1 MFWGVQGFRLF
12 FWAQGLGLRDLFG
25 FRVYGLGVEAPAT
38 HVSEYYVLDA
48 PRNQELLDIA
58 SKPVLHKTSQ
68 IPQSSPN
75 NQKTTKLQNLGS
87 KGLPVT
93 EKTYLFKE
101 VYIETVKRNPKPLNP
116 KP

>member
-1 MFWGVQGFRLF
+1 MSRVKGLFW
-12 FWAQGLGLRDLFG
+12 G

-38 HVSEYYVLDA
+38 HVSEHYILEV
-48 PRNQELLDIA
+48 PRNQELLEIA
-58 SKPVLHKTSQ
+58 SKPVLYKTSQ

-75 NQKTTKLQNLGS
+75 NQNTTKLQNLGF

-101 VYIETVKRNPKPLNP
+101 VYIETIIRNPKQP
-116 KP
+116 